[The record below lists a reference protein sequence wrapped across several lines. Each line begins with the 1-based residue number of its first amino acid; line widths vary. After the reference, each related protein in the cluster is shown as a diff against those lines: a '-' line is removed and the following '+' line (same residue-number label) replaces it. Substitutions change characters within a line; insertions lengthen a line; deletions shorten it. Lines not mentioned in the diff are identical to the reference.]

1 MPGGADCREGRTG
14 GFRGSELGFR
24 FWGWFLLID
33 YMGLFPGY
41 ARSMP
46 RFSALASAVLQ
57 QVYDLTD
64 LIPSLE
70 SGFCVGQAVGVQ
82 LDALGDSV
90 SVPRVSGWDDE
101 TYRSILLR
109 KLRRNQWN
117 GLNDSSFD
125 YVDDGESFCENG
137 NLTITA
143 VTSLPVLAGEVL
155 PVPMGVRAI

>member
-1 MPGGADCREGRTG
+1 M
-14 GFRGSELGFR
+14 
-24 FWGWFLLID
+24 ID

-41 ARSMP
+41 TRSMP
-46 RFSALASAVLQ
+46 KFSALALAVLQ

-101 TYRSILLR
+101 TYRNILLR
-109 KLRRNQWN
+109 KLRRNQWD

-125 YVDDGESFCENG
+125 YVDDEESFCENG
-137 NLTITA
+137 NLTSTA
-143 VTSLPVLAGEVL
+143 VTSLPVSAGEVL